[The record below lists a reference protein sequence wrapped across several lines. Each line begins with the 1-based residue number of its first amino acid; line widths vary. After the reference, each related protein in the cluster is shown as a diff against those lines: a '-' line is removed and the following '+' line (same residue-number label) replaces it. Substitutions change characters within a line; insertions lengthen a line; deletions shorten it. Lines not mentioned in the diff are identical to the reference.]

1 MKTRFT
7 EVFMA
12 GQQTINLL
20 RRKVNFDYPT
30 TVRFH
35 CTKCG
40 ICCGDTKEKTRHIIL
55 LKTEAEQI
63 ATTTSRPISKFAV
76 EINSKVPYVYEI
88 KKRAEDGKC
97 IFLEQNRCTIYPLR
111 PLICRFYPF
120 ELKSA
125 HSGKHKFLFTEECP
139 GINKG
144 RMLGANYFRKMF
156 RLAQAKHRQTP
167 NSNRES

>member
-1 MKTRFT
+1 
-7 EVFMA
+7 MA
-12 GQQTINLL
+12 VQQTIDLL

-55 LKTEAEQI
+55 LKTEAEHI
-63 ATTTSRPISKFAV
+63 SKTTSQPTSKFAV
-76 EINSKVPYVYEI
+76 KIKNKAPYVYEM
-88 KKRAEDGKC
+88 KKTAEDGKC
-97 IFLEQNRCTIYPLR
+97 VFLENNRCTIYPLR

-120 ELKSA
+120 ELKRVR
-125 HSGKHKFLFTEECP
+125 SGKHKFLFTEECP

-144 RMLGANYFRKMF
+144 RMLSGNYFRKMF
-156 RLAQAKHRQTP
+156 RLAQAKHRQTAD
-167 NSNRES
+167 SNRES